1 MKKVEVEIKVP
12 YETRYLALIGKIG
25 EDVVRTLRRMRGDR
39 EELAY
44 QVNLV
49 LTEAIANVIHHAS
62 NEPCCPHIRISIG
75 VEDGNFVIRV
85 FDEGQGFD
93 MNSLPEPDFQSLEEG
108 GRGVYLIRTVMD
120 EVNYKPFENGYVMEM
135 VKKLD

>member
-1 MKKVEVEIKVP
+1 MKNVEVEIKVP

-25 EDVVRTLRRMRGDR
+25 EDVVRTLRRLRGDR

-62 NEPCCPHIRISIG
+62 NEKCLPFIRISLG
-75 VEDGNFVIRV
+75 VRENQFVIKV

-93 MNSLPEPDFQSLEEG
+93 MESLPDPDFQSLEEG
-108 GRGVYLIRTVMD
+108 GRGVYLIRSVMD
-120 EVNYKPFENGYVMEM
+120 EVNYVKYEEGYVLEM
-135 VKKLD
+135 VKQLD

>member
-1 MKKVEVEIKVP
+1 
-12 YETRYLALIGKIG
+12 
-25 EDVVRTLRRMRGDR
+25 DVVRTLRRLRGDR

-62 NEPCCPHIRISIG
+62 NEKSLPYIRISLG
-75 VEDGNFVIRV
+75 VRDGDFIIKV

-93 MNSLPEPDFQSLEEG
+93 IETLPEPDFQSLE
-108 GRGVYLIRTVMD
+108 
-120 EVNYKPFENGYVMEM
+120 
-135 VKKLD
+135 

>member
-1 MKKVEVEIKVP
+1 MKNIEVEIKVP

-25 EDVVRTLRRMRGDR
+25 EDVVRTLRRLRGDR

-49 LTEAIANVIHHAS
+49 LTEAIANVIHHAGS
-62 NEPCCPHIRISIG
+62 DPGLPYIRASIG
-75 VEDGNFVIRV
+75 VNDDRFVIRV

-93 MNSLPEPDFQSLEEG
+93 IQALPEPDFKSLEEG
-108 GRGVYLIRTVMD
+108 GRGIYLIRSVMD
-120 EVNYKPFENGYVMEM
+120 EVHYTRVDDGFVLEM
-135 VKKLD
+135 IKLIS

>member
-1 MKKVEVEIKVP
+1 MKNVEVEIKVP
-12 YETRYLALIGKIG
+12 YETRYLGLIGKIG
-25 EDVVRTLRRMRGDR
+25 EDVVRTLRRLRGDR

-62 NEPCCPHIRISIG
+62 NDACLPYIRVSLG
-75 VEDGNFVIRV
+75 VRDDCFVIQV

-93 MNSLPEPDFQSLEEG
+93 MEALPEPDFQSLEEG
-108 GRGVYLIRTVMD
+108 GRGVYLIRSVMD
-120 EVNYKPFENGYVMEM
+120 EVNYRPLGDGYVLEM
-135 VKKLD
+135 IKKID

>member
-1 MKKVEVEIKVP
+1 MKNVEVEIKVP

-25 EDVVRTLRRMRGDR
+25 EDVVRTLRRLRGDR

-62 NEPCCPHIRISIG
+62 NEKSLPYIRISLG
-75 VEDGNFVIRV
+75 VKDNQFMIRV

-93 MNSLPEPDFQSLEEG
+93 IEALPEPDFHSLKEG
-108 GRGVYLIRTVMD
+108 GRGVYLIRSVMD
-120 EVNYKPFENGYVMEM
+120 EVNYVEHEDGYVLEM
-135 VKKLD
+135 IKKID

>member
-25 EDVVRTLRRMRGDR
+25 EDVVRTLRRLRGDR

-62 NEPCCPHIRISIG
+62 NETCLPYIRISLG
-75 VEDGNFVIRV
+75 VNDNQFIIRV

-93 MNSLPEPDFQSLEEG
+93 IEKLPDPDFKSLEEG
-108 GRGVYLIRTVMD
+108 GRGVYLIRSVMD
-120 EVNYKPFENGYVMEM
+120 KVSYEPYEDGHVLEM
-135 VKKLD
+135 VKAID